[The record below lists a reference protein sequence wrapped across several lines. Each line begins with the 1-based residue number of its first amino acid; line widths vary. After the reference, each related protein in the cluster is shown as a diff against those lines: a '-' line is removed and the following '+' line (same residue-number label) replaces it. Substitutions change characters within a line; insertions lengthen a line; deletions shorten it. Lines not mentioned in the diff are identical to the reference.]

1 MVFMVSG
8 QLFPKKIAPTPSP
21 PAGLILN
28 IGRMGAFLGGT
39 LSEKMAFCFLAPSKQ
54 MSILTIS
61 NENIF
66 LKTHGTRLGAI
77 VGQRSRIGPARLK
90 LRLG

>member
-28 IGRMGAFLGGT
+28 IGSMGAFLGGT
-39 LSEKMAFCFLAPSKQ
+39 FSEKMAFCFLAPPKQ

-66 LKTHGTRLGAI
+66 LKTHGTRLDPI
-77 VGQRSRIGPARLK
+77 VGSNKGRE
-90 LRLG
+90 